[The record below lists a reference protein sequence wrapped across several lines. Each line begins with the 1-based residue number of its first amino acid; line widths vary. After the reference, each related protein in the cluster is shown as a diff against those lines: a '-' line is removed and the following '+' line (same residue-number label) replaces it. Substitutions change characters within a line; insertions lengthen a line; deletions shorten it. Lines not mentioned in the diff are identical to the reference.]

1 MRYPALFAVL
11 LVLALAF
18 VVPAMAEEGSK
29 KPKEPGTSVEMPFLI
44 APMSANGELM
54 GYAYI
59 SSKLIAASQPAS
71 IQIRGKLA
79 FIQDAFVR
87 DVNAAP
93 VSKASDTTAV
103 DKDALGKRLVEDA
116 RRVVG
121 PAKVAGIV
129 FTQIQFAPLHPKST
143 TDDAIPPSQRAP
155 GPPAAP
161 APKQADPAAKKP

>member
-1 MRYPALFAVL
+1 MRYPALFAL
-11 LVLALAF
+11 LFVLALAF
-18 VVPAMAEEGSK
+18 VVPAMAQEGSK

-44 APMSANGELM
+44 APMTANGELM

-59 SSKLIAASQPAS
+59 SAKLIASSQPAS
-71 IQIRGKLA
+71 IQIREKLA

-93 VSKASDTTAV
+93 IAKASDTSGV
-103 DKDALGKRLVEDA
+103 DRDALGKRLVEDA

-121 PAKVAGIV
+121 AAKVAGIA

-143 TDDAIPPSQRAP
+143 TDDAIPPSDK
-155 GPPAAP
+155 AP
-161 APKQADPAAKKP
+161 ASAPKPAPEKP